1 MEKKT
6 AADALKIKEPTS
18 FVQAYVRGLARVLG
32 EAMAVRLTV
41 SRSGQDIVD
50 DPSISIAPNPASRP
64 DIDAV
69 LQPHGLGAAPA
80 YPILAAL
87 YMAAADL
94 TPQQLH
100 DRTGFLDNLQQMLMN
115 PVFRE
120 VVQVAPDAPDA
131 PDLAAALRAV
141 QSLRAEARRAA
152 ADQVQLDLRSQVD
165 GLTIAVSLVGAAVA
179 LGFLYLALTARTDQP
194 SAPAAVGLSI
204 TTNE

>member
-6 AADALKIKEPTS
+6 AVENIEPPS
-18 FVQAYVRGLARVLG
+18 LVLAYVRGLVRVLG
-32 EAMAVRLTV
+32 EAMAVRLGGRIV
-41 SRSGQDIVD
+41 SVLDVGDL
-50 DPSISIAPNPASRP
+50 APRP

-69 LQPHGLGAAPA
+69 LQPYGLGAAPA

-100 DRTGFLDNLQQMLMN
+100 DRAGFLDNLQHMLMN

-120 VVQVAPDAPDA
+120 DVQPAGG
-131 PDLAAALRAV
+131 PDLDAALRAV

-179 LGFLYLALTARTDQP
+179 LVFLYVALTPRTEKPLPRPD
-194 SAPAAVGLSI
+194 SV
-204 TTNE
+204 TV